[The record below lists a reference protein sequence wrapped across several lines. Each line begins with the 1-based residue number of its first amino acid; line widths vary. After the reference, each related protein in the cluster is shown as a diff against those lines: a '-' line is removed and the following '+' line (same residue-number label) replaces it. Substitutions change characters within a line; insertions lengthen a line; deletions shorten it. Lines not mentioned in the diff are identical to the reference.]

1 MRDHSPHVSVHLSL
15 TRSWVEDLHRKTMR
29 LRTKCG
35 VNWNS
40 GAGIHGGVRNHEEVH
55 MRSRDNEVN
64 ELPDLKF
71 NHDTHY

>member
-1 MRDHSPHVSVHLSL
+1 
-15 TRSWVEDLHRKTMR
+15 